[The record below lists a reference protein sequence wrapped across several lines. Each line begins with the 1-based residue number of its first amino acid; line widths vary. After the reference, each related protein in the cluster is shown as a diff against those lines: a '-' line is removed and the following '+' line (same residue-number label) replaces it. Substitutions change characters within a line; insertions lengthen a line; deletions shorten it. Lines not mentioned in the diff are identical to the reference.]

1 MTIDINCDMGESF
14 GNFQIGNDALLLPL
28 VTSANIACGFH
39 GGDPYHI
46 EKTIDLALENGVAI
60 GAHPS
65 YPDLQGFGRRKM
77 YLKKEELQS
86 IIKYQ
91 VAALK
96 SLVESKGGKLQHVKP
111 HGALYNSI
119 SNDKEEA
126 THVVEAVKSIAPN
139 VFLMGLAGSHVA
151 AVCEMHSMSFIA
163 EAFIDRRYDAHGK
176 LVSRNIEGSKIETPE
191 ATTKQVID
199 MVLKNETETIDGK
212 RIPIKAQSFCI
223 HGDNPKAFE
232 ILKHLNEALEKEGIQ
247 KKAFGWK

>member
-1 MTIDINCDMGESF
+1 MVTIDINCDMGESF
-14 GNFQIGNDALLLPL
+14 GNFQVGNDALLLPY

-77 YLKKEELQS
+77 ILKKEELQS

-96 SLVESKGGKLQHVKP
+96 TLVESKGGKLQHIKP

-119 SNDKEEA
+119 ANNMEEA
-126 THVVEAVKSIAPN
+126 KHVVEAVKSIAPE
-139 VFLMGLAGSHVA
+139 VFFMGLAGSHVEE
-151 AVCEMHSMSFIA
+151 VCQDFQMKFIA
-163 EAFIDRRYDAHGK
+163 EAFIDRRYDEGGK
-176 LVSRNIEGSKIETPE
+176 LVSRSRKGSKIEVPE
-191 ATTKQVID
+191 NAGQQILNMIQNQKVA
-199 MVLKNETETIDGK
+199 TIDGLF
-212 RIPIKAQSFCI
+212 IAIHAQSFCI
-223 HGDNPKAFE
+223 HGDNPHALE
-232 ILKHLNEALEKEGIQ
+232 ILLHLNEIFDKNGIQ
-247 KKAFGWK
+247 KQAFG

>member
-1 MTIDINCDMGESF
+1 MIAIDINCDMGESF
-14 GNFQIGNDALLLPL
+14 GNFQVGNDALLLPH

-77 YLKKEELQS
+77 ILKKEELQS

-96 SLVESKGGKLQHVKP
+96 TLVESKGGKLQHVKP

-119 SNDKEEA
+119 AADIEEA
-126 THVVEAVKSIAPN
+126 EYVVEAVKSIAPE
-139 VFLMGLAGSHVA
+139 VYFMGLAESHVEK
-151 AVCEMHSMSFIA
+151 VCRNFQMKFIA
-163 EAFIDRRYDAHGK
+163 EAFIDRRYDENGK
-176 LVSRNIEGSKIETPE
+176 LVSRNQEGSKIEVPE
-191 ATTKQVID
+191 HAGQQILNMIQNQKV
-199 MVLKNETETIDGK
+199 KTIDGQS
-212 RIPIKAQSFCI
+212 IAIDAQSFCI
-223 HGDNPKAFE
+223 HGDNPHALK
-232 ILKHLNEALEKEGIQ
+232 ILFHLNEIFKKNGIQ
-247 KKAFGWK
+247 KQAFG